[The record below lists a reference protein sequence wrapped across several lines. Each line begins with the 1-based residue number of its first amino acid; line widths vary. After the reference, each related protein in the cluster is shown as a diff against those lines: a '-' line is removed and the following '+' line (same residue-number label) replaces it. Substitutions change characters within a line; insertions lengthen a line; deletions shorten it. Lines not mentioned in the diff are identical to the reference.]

1 MKTKY
6 FKLIALLF
14 IVCSCSEKQLEP
26 ITGSLGKPGVVTE
39 VNMKAV
45 AGGVVVSYRIPKS
58 EDILGV
64 KGVYALADGKTYE
77 ASASFYENKLEILG
91 YNDTEIHTAKLYA
104 INRAQELSDPVEIS
118 FTPLESSLSKT
129 IKTMDIV
136 KDFGGAQF
144 NWINEDRSPFTLE
157 FLAQDSLGRMQ
168 AMKIITSESD
178 TARQTLRGYAP
189 EPRLFATIIRDYW
202 GNASDTIYP
211 KEGKLIPLFEE
222 KLKKQDMKVMKLSN
236 DANFTNWEGTDA
248 FLIDDNYDTFGHS
261 PNSSVPAAL
270 TIDLGCL
277 AKVSRVVIYQRN
289 GVGNATAGYYMWG
302 NPKKIQIF
310 GCVNKP
316 SQSGDWNEWTKI
328 IDGAIIKP
336 SGSPVHTNTDEDI
349 AVAQSGHEFVF
360 ELTQAPLRYIR
371 VNILST
377 WEGTSYTHP
386 AEVSVYGEVLEK

>member
-1 MKTKY
+1 M
-6 FKLIALLF
+6 
-14 IVCSCSEKQLEP
+14 VCSCSEKRLEP
-26 ITGSLGKPGVVTE
+26 VTGSLGKPGVITE

-45 AGGVVVSYRIPKS
+45 AGGVVVSYRIPEA

-64 KGVYALADGKTYE
+64 KGVYTLADGKTYE

-91 YNDTEIHTAKLYA
+91 FNDMEMHKAKLYA
-104 INRAQELSDPVEIS
+104 VNRAQELSDPVEIS
-118 FTPLESSLSKT
+118 FTPLESSLSKA

-144 NWINEDRSPFTLE
+144 NWRNEDKSPFTLE
-157 FLAQDSLGRMQ
+157 FLAQDSIGRMQ

-178 TARQTLRGYAP
+178 TARQTLRGFAP

-211 KEGKLIPLFEE
+211 KEGKLTPLFEE
-222 KLKKQDMKVMKLSN
+222 KLDKRNLKIMKLSN
-236 DANFTNWEGTDA
+236 DASFTNWEGSDTY
-248 FLIDDNYDTFGHS
+248 LIDDNYDTFGHS
-261 PNSSVPAAL
+261 ANSSVPAPF

-302 NPKKIQIF
+302 NPKKIQIY
-310 GCVNKP
+310 GCVDKP
-316 SQSGDWNEWTKI
+316 SGKGDWSDWTKI
-328 IDGAIIKP
+328 MESAIIKP

-349 AVAQSGHEFVF
+349 AAAQSGHEFVL